1 MLFWIAIVV
10 FAVPLY
16 LFVRQARFQKT
27 SRQKKLNRI
36 QSRLLEKKMVEIE
49 QKKQRIS
56 QKFDDEMK

>member
-16 LFVRQARFQKT
+16 LFVRQVRSQET